1 MSKSKKNTI
10 DPEKMIENYG
20 ADAVRFFILSD
31 SPPEKDVQ
39 WSEQGMTASYKFVQ
53 KFWLLHQ
60 KILDKINIS
69 SENQKQNSDNE
80 LDKFTAQLIN
90 RLNSHLIY

>member
-10 DPEKMIENYG
+10 DPEKIMDQFG

-39 WSEQGMTASYKFVQ
+39 WSEQGMIAAYKFIQ
-53 KFWLLHQ
+53 KFWILHT
-60 KILDKINIS
+60 KIINVINDKKRGNENIDLTIYT
-69 SENQKQNSDNE
+69 N
-80 LDKFTAQLIN
+80 KFIKKL
-90 RLNSHLIY
+90 